1 MIINN
6 TNETI
11 EIVLGGNVV
20 STQAS
25 FVCSFNEISPTTI
38 TPFQT
43 NGTSNNTTVVTV
55 MGSPSSS
62 NQRQLREINIRNN
75 DTSPITLIVRFN
87 NTSITIQ
94 IYRVVL
100 QRNETLIYTQDIGWN
115 VFDVTAMRKLSTA
128 HVYQTA
134 NLRMTDLFFAK
145 NGSSVTL
152 SNSNYA
158 IISLGKAEQPYT
170 QITLN
175 YRILTAAVNITFSEM
190 AIYRVA
196 QPMGIGTQQAS
207 QRLGFVNTSTQ
218 WNSIGAKTTTI
229 NVSNVKKGDDLY
241 VVLAS
246 QVTTTQPVFYAANVS
261 DPLICALAGNNTGG
275 VTWRPSLNE
284 MYLFITF
291 GNAVGSIHI
300 SWQGS

>member
-1 MIINN
+1 MIISN

-20 STQAS
+20 SAQAS
-25 FVCSFNEISPTTI
+25 FLCAFNEISPTTI
-38 TPFQT
+38 TPFDT
-43 NGTSNNTTVVTV
+43 DGTTNNTTAVTI
-55 MGSPSSS
+55 MGSPSSG
-62 NQRQLREINIRNN
+62 NQRQVREINIRNN
-75 DTSPITLIVRFN
+75 DTASITLIVRFN
-87 NTSITIQ
+87 NTSITRQ

-100 QRNETLIYTQDIGWN
+100 QPNETVIYTQDNGWS
-115 VFDVTAMRKLSTA
+115 VFDITAMKKLSTT

-134 NLRMTDLFFAK
+134 NLRMIDLFFAT
-145 NGSSVTL
+145 NGLSVTL
-152 SNSNYA
+152 VNSNYP
-158 IISLGKAEQPYT
+158 IISLGKAERSYT
-170 QITLN
+170 QIILN
-175 YRILTAAVNITFSEM
+175 YRVLTAAVTITFNEM

-207 QRLGFVNTSTQ
+207 QRLGFVDTSTQ

-246 QVTTTQPVFYAANVS
+246 QVSTTQPVFYAANVS
-261 DPLICALAGNNTGG
+261 DPTTCVLAGNNTGG
-275 VTWRPSLNE
+275 ITWRPSLNE
-284 MYLFITF
+284 MYLFSTF

-300 SWQGS
+300 SWQGV